1 MKKALLV
8 LLMTIGMFWVSI
20 NSLFANGQNESP
32 SDDNDVT
39 VETSVPMTGGSL
51 RLVWQPMNTLD
62 VHWTGS
68 DPVWQL
74 GYHIFETVL
83 ALDEKSQPIPNLCS
97 WEYQDGQTTLILHVR
112 QGVLFQDGTEM
123 KAEDVNASL
132 KRWLSKSSF
141 AKLAFKNLKDLEVLD
156 EYTIKMTLSQPSPT
170 ALTALAFQDQGPY
183 VMPKYVLDEA
193 GNASVKK
200 YIGTGPYKLAEWS
213 PDRYIKLERFE
224 DYCGLDGEPK
234 GYGGAKKQYLDSMY
248 WIVVKDAMT
257 QIQAL
262 TSGDCKVGVYSAT
275 QLDQFKGYDNL
286 VIEPTGERASM
297 SITFNLKQGIMT
309 NINMRRAVLSAL
321 DMNQVMYAACGGK
334 EEFYDCNPGWGPEK
348 TIWENNIGSDVYNK
362 QDLQKV
368 KQYLN
373 AAGYKGEPIVFYGN
387 NSTDSDKNA
396 AMVVAEQLKQAG
408 MNIDLRIVDWATLT
422 QVRTDPTAY
431 NMWCNGYTIKPDP
444 ALIAFVGNS
453 WPGWWN
459 TDTKNALLNNLM
471 TEANQEKRVEAWHAF
486 CNLIWEEL
494 PVVKIGDF
502 NTAIVY
508 DKHVKGIPVS
518 APWRRFYWNTWLTK

>member
-213 PDRYIKLERFE
+213 PDRYIKLE
-224 DYCGLDGEPK
+224 DLK
-234 GYGGAKKQYLDSMY
+234 TTVVSMGSQ
-248 WIVVKDAMT
+248 K
-257 QIQAL
+257 
-262 TSGDCKVGVYSAT
+262 AT
-275 QLDQFKGYDNL
+275 AVPRNSIL
-286 VIEPTGERASM
+286 IPCTG
-297 SITFNLKQGIMT
+297 
-309 NINMRRAVLSAL
+309 
-321 DMNQVMYAACGGK
+321 
-334 EEFYDCNPGWGPEK
+334 
-348 TIWENNIGSDVYNK
+348 
-362 QDLQKV
+362 
-368 KQYLN
+368 
-373 AAGYKGEPIVFYGN
+373 
-387 NSTDSDKNA
+387 
-396 AMVVAEQLKQAG
+396 
-408 MNIDLRIVDWATLT
+408 
-422 QVRTDPTAY
+422 
-431 NMWCNGYTIKPDP
+431 
-444 ALIAFVGNS
+444 
-453 WPGWWN
+453 
-459 TDTKNALLNNLM
+459 
-471 TEANQEKRVEAWHAF
+471 
-486 CNLIWEEL
+486 
-494 PVVKIGDF
+494 
-502 NTAIVY
+502 
-508 DKHVKGIPVS
+508 
-518 APWRRFYWNTWLTK
+518 